1 MKIQE
6 IIDKAFSPNGGAWGS
21 KEHATV
27 QMWNEFV
34 TITSRANN
42 PRKNGLMQYRTYYNT
57 RGEKVAHLTSR
68 YGNWYDPTATRRT
81 AVVLNEKDMAKIGH
95 WLMTTDPS
103 ITRVIP
109 SCQAPPSL
117 K

>member
-6 IIDKAFSPNGGAWGS
+6 ILDKAFSPNGGAWGS
-21 KEHATV
+21 KDHATV
-27 QMWNEFV
+27 DRWNEFV
-34 TITSRANN
+34 TITSRAHN
-42 PRKNGLMQYRTYYNT
+42 PRKDSTMQYRTYYNM

-68 YGNWYDPTATRRT
+68 YGNWYDIGAAKRT
-81 AVVLNEKDMAKIGH
+81 AVVLDEKNFAKVSH

-103 ITRVIP
+103 IKRVIP
-109 SCQAPPSL
+109 SRQAPPSL